1 MRGHD
6 WLALFTP
13 SERPI
18 APSRVSLRLGSPP
31 SLSAGCDRCPTPAR
45 PHPAPHPHSTS
56 AQRQPWKSP
65 FCSPVWFVGSTSHLR
80 HLDVPHGCFQLR
92 VQIHGDHCPG
102 ADRQPR
108 TYSTFSS
115 CTILTLLLTC
125 VYTSRC
131 ILTLYFA
138 ASVHPYHRE
147 SPAWRCCPPSS
158 RAPSSR
164 SGLFTARTKRATKLA
179 VATRRAPRPAASSR
193 GCPHALLSQP
203 GRKAC
208 RVPRAAAPTR
218 RSDPACLPCVRLK
231 YSVSQPRRE
240 HRPEPDRLHLFPA
253 ASLSHGST
261 PITEH
266 CAPSTEHRALT
277 PRTIR
282 ALRQLPIAANRF
294 PAVRGRNES
303 MSTAN

>member
-45 PHPAPHPHSTS
+45 PHPAPHPHSTP

-102 ADRQPR
+102 ADLNLVHTALSLLVQ
-108 TYSTFSS
+108 SF
-115 CTILTLLLTC
+115 TLLLTC

-138 ASVHPYHRE
+138 ASVHPYIRE

-164 SGLFTARTKRATKLA
+164 SGLFTARTNRAPKLA
-179 VATRRAPRPAASSR
+179 VATRRAPRPAASSP
-193 GCPHALLSQP
+193 GCPHALLPQP
-203 GRKAC
+203 GREAC
-208 RVPRAAAPTR
+208 RVPREAAPTR

-231 YSVSQPRRE
+231 VFRFPASTRTPTWTRSLPSLPRRLSLPREHTE
-240 HRPEPDRLHLFPA
+240 HRALR
-253 ASLSHGST
+253 
-261 PITEH
+261 TEH
-266 CAPSTEHRALT
+266 CAPSTER
-277 PRTIR
+277 
-282 ALRQLPIAANRF
+282 
-294 PAVRGRNES
+294 
-303 MSTAN
+303 